1 MNFHQALQPPDS
13 IFGRTELWVSF
24 TIFALIVL
32 KWITVLWLEEL
43 NQRHLLAR
51 AGGSVKGPPA
61 RVQDEIDRQSV
72 DYSLAKSRLHQVEAT
87 VEMLLLLLF
96 LASGL
101 LPAAFRLF
109 ELLLG
114 PSLWGQ
120 AAFVVSIVALLAV
133 TTLPLHWF
141 SDFRIEQ
148 QFGFNTATRKTWWLD
163 RVKGA
168 VLGLALGYALLVLIL
183 KSVQWAGPRW
193 WLLAWALAIGF
204 QFLIFLLAP
213 VLILPLFNH
222 FEPLPEGT
230 LRQRL
235 LTLAARSG
243 FRTSGIQVMD
253 GSKRS
258 RHSNAFFTG
267 LGRFRRIV
275 LFDTLIEQL
284 NEPQLEA
291 VLAHEIGHYKK
302 YHLPKTFAALAISL
316 LAAFFLLAQLAER
329 PWFAEAFRL
338 PSGNIACALLLFA
351 LLSGTLSFWLSP
363 LVNYWS
369 RQFEFQA
376 DAYAARTM
384 QECHSLMAALRKL
397 NEKNLT
403 NPSPHPIYS
412 RFYYSHP
419 TLREREAALSK
430 LKS

>member
-1 MNFHQALQPPDS
+1 M
-13 IFGRTELWVSF
+13 GRTELWVSF
-24 TIFALIVL
+24 AILALVVL
-32 KWITVLWLEEL
+32 KWITVLCLEGL
-43 NQRHLLAR
+43 NQRHLAAR
-51 AGGSVKGPPA
+51 TAGPVKDSSPPV
-61 RVQDEIDRQSV
+61 RDDVDRQSV

-87 VEMLLLLLF
+87 VEMILLLLF

-101 LPAAFRLF
+101 LPAVYRLFRLV
-109 ELLLG
+109 LG
-114 PSLWGQ
+114 SSLWAE
-120 AAFVVSIVALLAV
+120 AAFVVSVVTLLSLA
-133 TTLPLHWF
+133 TLPLHWF
-141 SDFRIEQ
+141 SDFHVEQ

-168 VLGLALGYALLVLIL
+168 ALGLVLGYLLLVLIV
-183 KSVQWAGPRW
+183 KSAQWAGPRW
-193 WLLAWALAIGF
+193 WLLAWTLAIGF

-213 VLILPLFNH
+213 VWILPLFNR

-235 LTLAARSG
+235 LNLAARSG

-316 LAAFFLLAQLAER
+316 LAAFFLLAQLAAR
-329 PWFAEAFRL
+329 PWFAAAFRL
-338 PSGNIACALLLFA
+338 PPGNIACVLLLFT

-384 QECHSLMAALRKL
+384 QESHSLIGALRKL

-403 NPSPHPIYS
+403 DPSPHPVYS

-419 TLREREAALSK
+419 TLKERETALAN
-430 LKS
+430 LKA